1 MKTMKALSML
11 AAISMLAC
19 TAGCGSSNKID
30 LDYLRY
36 ILEPR
41 FRDLKKGREG
51 ENGENEYT
59 SLPPFMIKTIK
70 IALPVDEKGNPDIV
84 AQHDMA
90 QRYLA
95 LEQYK
100 KEISE
105 RLKALINQRIE
116 I

>member
-1 MKTMKALSML
+1 
-11 AAISMLAC
+11 
-19 TAGCGSSNKID
+19 
-30 LDYLRY
+30 
-36 ILEPR
+36 
-41 FRDLKKGREG
+41 
-51 ENGENEYT
+51 
-59 SLPPFMIKTIK
+59 MIKTIK

-84 AQHDMA
+84 AQRDMA